1 MNNVDYAKG
10 KPAERQGRK
19 AASLRPY
26 GYDSRAAIDFMNR
39 LKIITWRKKES
50 WLYIIALALLFW
62 SCNTKNIKKEG
73 DTASVRLYTAHMKQ
87 QKLKKQLNTNLHKRP
102 DITGVLKKLDLITY
116 RHSISVANLA
126 LMFVDFCGYDLDPDA
141 VYYAGLYHDIGKY
154 HIDPDILNKPSKLN
168 EEEFEE
174 IKKHPEIGY
183 RMLKDTDLSDMVL
196 DAALYHHEKYNGQG
210 YPFGLA
216 GDEIPLIA
224 RIIQICDVFDALT
237 SDRPYRKGHKPEES
251 LRIMQ
256 NTKEH
261 YDPVLFHAF
270 ISMIL

>member
-87 QKLKKQLNTNLHKRP
+87 QK
-102 DITGVLKKLDLITY
+102 I
-116 RHSISVANLA
+116 
-126 LMFVDFCGYDLDPDA
+126 
-141 VYYAGLYHDIGKY
+141 
-154 HIDPDILNKPSKLN
+154 
-168 EEEFEE
+168 EE
-174 IKKHPEIGY
+174 
-183 RMLKDTDLSDMVL
+183 T
-196 DAALYHHEKYNGQG
+196 
-210 YPFGLA
+210 
-216 GDEIPLIA
+216 
-224 RIIQICDVFDALT
+224 T
-237 SDRPYRKGHKPEES
+237 
-251 LRIMQ
+251 
-256 NTKEH
+256 
-261 YDPVLFHAF
+261 
-270 ISMIL
+270 

>member
-1 MNNVDYAKG
+1 
-10 KPAERQGRK
+10 
-19 AASLRPY
+19 
-26 GYDSRAAIDFMNR
+26 
-39 LKIITWRKKES
+39 
-50 WLYIIALALLFW
+50 
-62 SCNTKNIKKEG
+62 
-73 DTASVRLYTAHMKQ
+73 
-87 QKLKKQLNTNLHKRP
+87 
-102 DITGVLKKLDLITY
+102 
-116 RHSISVANLA
+116 
-126 LMFVDFCGYDLDPDA
+126 
-141 VYYAGLYHDIGKY
+141 
-154 HIDPDILNKPSKLN
+154 
-168 EEEFEE
+168 
-174 IKKHPEIGY
+174 
-183 RMLKDTDLSDMVL
+183 VL